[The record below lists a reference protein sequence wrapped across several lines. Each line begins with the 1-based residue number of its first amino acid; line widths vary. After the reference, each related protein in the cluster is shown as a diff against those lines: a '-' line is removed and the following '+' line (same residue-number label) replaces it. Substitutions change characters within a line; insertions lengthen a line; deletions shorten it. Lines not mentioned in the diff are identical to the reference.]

1 MARQARKKA
10 SSGIYHIILR
20 GINRQTV
27 FEDDED
33 IEKFKDLLIAYKKRS
48 GYELLGYCFM
58 GNHIHLLIHEAANPS
73 VLRIKGRDVELGP
86 GESLETVFKRIGA
99 AYVYYFNQKYKRTG
113 HLFQDRFRS
122 EAIETD
128 SYLLMAL
135 RYIHRNPVKAGICK
149 DPGEYPYSSY
159 PDYLGNALSPAADT
173 DLLFSMISLDEL
185 ISYTAEENND
195 SFLEIEETERK
206 TLTDQ
211 ETKELMKQLSG
222 CDSASA
228 FQKLPKDEKETAFR
242 KLREEGASI
251 AQISRITGHSRPLI
265 YRALEQ

>member
-10 SSGIYHIILR
+10 ASGIYHVMLR

-33 IEKFKDLLIAYKKRS
+33 IEKFKDLLVTYKKRS

-58 GNHIHLLIHEAANPS
+58 GNHIHLLIHEAVNPS
-73 VLRIKGRDVELGP
+73 VLQVKDRDIEIGP
-86 GESLETVFKRIGA
+86 GESLESVFKRIGV
-99 AYVYYFNQKYKRTG
+99 AYVYYFNQKYKRSG

-135 RYIHRNPVKAGICK
+135 RYIHRNPVKAGICRE
-149 DPGEYPYSSY
+149 PGEYPYSSY
-159 PDYLGNALSPAADT
+159 CDYLGSTPSPAADT
-173 DLLFSMISLDEL
+173 ALVFSMISLDDL
-185 ISYTAEENND
+185 IAYTAEESND
-195 SFLEIEETERK
+195 AFLEIEDSEKK
-206 TLTDQ
+206 TYTDQ
-211 ETKELMKQLSG
+211 EAKDLLQRLTG
-222 CDSASA
+222 CYSASE
-228 FQKLPKDEKETAFR
+228 FQKLPKAEKEDTFR
-242 KLREEGASI
+242 KMCKEGASVS
-251 AQISRITGHSRPLI
+251 QVSRITGHSRPLI